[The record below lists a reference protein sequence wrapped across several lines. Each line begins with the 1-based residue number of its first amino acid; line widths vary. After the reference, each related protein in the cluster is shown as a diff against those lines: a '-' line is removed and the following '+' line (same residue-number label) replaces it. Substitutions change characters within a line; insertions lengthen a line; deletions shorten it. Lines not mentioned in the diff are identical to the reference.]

1 MALIK
6 CSNCGNMISDK
17 AKTCPKCGA
26 PVGQQNNDAVA
37 DLMYREAV
45 AAMKKGNY
53 AEARDYINGLLAVK
67 PGDARF
73 LALKQELEEATL
85 PKPQVSPN
93 GRMVACPNC
102 RQMISSKATT
112 CPKCGR
118 PVVKISSAPQTKEQ
132 QAAPQ
137 QQKPITPEP
146 NTNLIVCNSC
156 GHQMSPRA
164 MKCPKCGALSPKGE
178 AQEKERQ
185 EAERKQQEERRQQE
199 LKQKAE
205 NEARLYQAAVTSLD
219 NGNYFAAHE
228 NIDALLAGN
237 PKESRFLQL
246 KKKFDDAF
254 GKRVKD
260 LCGTI
265 EACLDSGRLD
275 DAQDDLNAL
284 INLNADEST
293 YRDLKQRLDDALWQR
308 AEQEEKAA
316 RRRKKIIGSVTAL
329 AVLALLAAGGYFYY
343 NHARAQEELAL
354 WQQIEQSSSMADI
367 DQYLADFPEGEH
379 VTQVQEL
386 KAKVQEIAEQWA
398 QIENSND
405 AFTLQEFIDKYP
417 EGAYHDRAVEAL
429 DKALWLMAVVKDAPA
444 AYNQYL
450 KQCPQ
455 GAHVSEAEQWLQQHA
470 QQQAELQEKL
480 KLSQGEIN
488 LVSSR
493 VSSFFYSMASGNASG
508 MTELVASPMASFLG
522 KKNATASDVIAYM
535 RRVHSGDVYGV
546 DITMGN
552 VNVKKSLTSNGDPV
566 YTATF
571 GFDQRLSRED
581 ATQETFAHYNGT
593 ATVNDRGLITS
604 IGLNK
609 TSHY

>member
-6 CSNCGNMISDK
+6 CNNCGNMISDK
-17 AKTCPKCGA
+17 AKTCPKCGT
-26 PVGQQNNDAVA
+26 PVGPKSNDAIA
-37 DLMYREAV
+37 DLMHREAV

-53 AEARDYINGLLAVK
+53 DEARDYINGLLAVK

-73 LALKQELEEATL
+73 LALKQELEEATR
-85 PKPQVSPN
+85 PKPNASPN
-93 GRMVACPNC
+93 GRMIACPNC
-102 RQMISSKATT
+102 GQMISFRAAT
-112 CPKCGR
+112 CPKCR
-118 PVVKISSAPQTKEQ
+118 QSVVKEPSVPQPAEPKN
-132 QAAPQ
+132 AQ
-137 QQKPITPEP
+137 QQQQSKAPELNP
-146 NTNLIVCNSC
+146 NLIVCNGC
-156 GHQMSPRA
+156 GHQMSSKA
-164 MKCPKCGALSPKGE
+164 LKCPKCGALSPKGE
-178 AQEKERQ
+178 TLEKERK
-185 EAERKQQEERRQQE
+185 EEERKRQEERRQLE

-205 NEARLYQAAVTSLD
+205 NESRLYQAAVTNLD
-219 NGNYFAAHE
+219 NENYVVAREH
-228 NIDALLAGN
+228 IDTLLADN
-237 PKESRFLQL
+237 PKEKRYQQL

-254 GKRVKD
+254 NKRVKD
-260 LCGTI
+260 LCDTI
-265 EACLDSGRLD
+265 EACLESGRLNH
-275 DAQDDLNAL
+275 AQEDLNSL
-284 INLNADEST
+284 INLNADEAS
-293 YRDLKQRLDDALWQR
+293 YRELKLRLDDALWQR

-316 RRRKKIIGSVTAL
+316 RRRKTIIGSVATI
-329 AVLALLAAGGYFYY
+329 VILALLALGGYLYY
-343 NHARAQEELAL
+343 RHAQAQEELVL
-354 WQQIEQSSSMADI
+354 WQQIETSASMTDI
-367 DQYLADFPEGEH
+367 DQYLAEFPEGEH

-386 KAKVQEIAEQWA
+386 KTKVQEIADQWA
-398 QIENSND
+398 LIENSND

-417 EGAYHDRAVEAL
+417 EGIYHDKAAEAL
-429 DKALWLMAVVKDAPA
+429 DKVLWQKAVVDDAPA
-444 AYNQYL
+444 AYNKYL

-455 GAHVSEAEQWLQQHA
+455 GVHVTEAQQWLQQHA

-480 KLSQGEIN
+480 KLSSGEIN

-493 VSSFFYSMASGNASG
+493 VSSFFYSMASGYGEN
-508 MTELVASPMASFLG
+508 MTELIASPMASFLG

-552 VNVKKSLTSNGDPV
+552 VNVKKSLTSKGDPI